1 MNPTIRFLSLFDE
14 QARKKIDRVPLF
26 VQAVNHDFMV
36 RFEDNMGFENYPELL
51 NSPDYDFPYVLGFDG
66 IFAHFPNSTIVKPV
80 EIINELGQKQII
92 TAEGRQYHENSTFY
106 EKGLLTSIDIL
117 DQLKVNTQKIDAE
130 KNLHT
135 IITSYEKLQDRLF
148 LAPTTGGIFSR
159 VFLGMGLSAFSLNFR
174 KSTRFYHEFIKFR
187 AEILRNDI
195 EGLVNATQGKGKVVF
210 FTDDIAYK
218 GRTII
223 PPERFLADFGKY
235 YKEINKIISDAGMI
249 PLIHTDGDITTMV
262 KAFQE
267 VGFRGLQGWEGGCD
281 PVYINEHFPEFVVIG
296 FADMNEILPFGT
308 PHQIENHVKMLMAA
322 LKENRHYAAGPSS
335 VINATMP
342 IENIRFFVNMVKKH
356 GSYLK

>member
-1 MNPTIRFLSLFDE
+1 MALFDD
-14 QARKKIDRVPLF
+14 QARKHLDRVPLF
-26 VQAVNHDFMV
+26 VQAVNHDFMMKY
-36 RFEDNMGFENYPELL
+36 EDDMGFEEFPQLL
-51 NSPDYDFPYVLGFDG
+51 NSPDYDFPFVLGFDG

-80 EIINELGQKQII
+80 EIVDEMGNKRII
-92 TAEGRQYHENSTFY
+92 TPEGRQYHQNSTFY
-106 EKGLLTSIDIL
+106 EKGLLTSIEIL
-117 DQLKVNTQKIDAE
+117 DQLKANIQKIDA
-130 KNLHT
+130 KQNIDM
-135 IITSYEKLQDRLF
+135 IIGSFEKLQDRLF

-159 VFLGMGLSAFSLNFR
+159 VFLGMGLSAFSMNFR
-174 KSTRFYHEFIKFR
+174 KNTKFYHEFIKFR
-187 AEILRNDI
+187 AEVLRNDI
-195 EGLVNATQGKGKVVF
+195 EGLVNATHGRGKVVF

-223 PPERFLADFGKY
+223 PPERFLSDFGKY

-281 PVYINEHFPEFVVIG
+281 PVYITEHFPEFVVIG
-296 FADMNEILPFGT
+296 FADMNDILPFGT
-308 PHQIENHVKMLMAA
+308 PQQIEDHVKILLSA

-342 IENIRFFVNMVKKH
+342 IQNVRYFVEMVKKH
-356 GSYLK
+356 GKYS